1 MLVRTPSCALVIGWD
16 LANTSN
22 RVYVGM
28 PRIAQHDVNRSSLEF
43 AALKFENPSMS
54 EITLTQT
61 GILHN
66 PSMYTPTLDSFTA
79 GSYLVTNG
87 TFGAVPIISV
97 VLPKTH
103 ATKPKSNQG
112 VVQQV
117 VPIVS
122 LDQLTQYA
130 TAVISSEYVE
140 TALVGKTNLH
150 LGALPTVK
158 VNYNSTTKYKGM
170 YFLFPSVKRF
180 RTLLTR
186 IPGLNGLAGF
196 NVTNVR
202 INVTAEAG
210 TPNLV
215 GNAYIPNPSVM
226 TIVMGNVTLVLRTE
240 KMGEVGTTTIPNF
253 TLVPGDN
260 NFPMTGILNQ
270 TAVLQSLDD
279 GGNGVVTMHI
289 KGQSVTYNG
298 VNLTYYEAALSAHEL
313 TLPMNVTQIVRDSLA
328 PAS

>member
-1 MLVRTPSCALVIGWD
+1 
-16 LANTSN
+16 
-22 RVYVGM
+22 
-28 PRIAQHDVNRSSLEF
+28 LEF

-87 TFGAVPIISV
+87 TFGSVPIINV

-103 ATKPKSNQG
+103 ATKPKSDQG

-140 TALVGKTNLH
+140 TALVGKTDLH

-158 VNYNSTTKYKGM
+158 VNYNSTTKYKGTC
-170 YFLFPSVKRF
+170 FLFSAN
-180 RTLLTR
+180 LL
-186 IPGLNGLAGF
+186 I
-196 NVTNVR
+196 
-202 INVTAEAG
+202 
-210 TPNLV
+210 
-215 GNAYIPNPSVM
+215 
-226 TIVMGNVTLVLRTE
+226 
-240 KMGEVGTTTIPNF
+240 
-253 TLVPGDN
+253 
-260 NFPMTGILNQ
+260 
-270 TAVLQSLDD
+270 
-279 GGNGVVTMHI
+279 
-289 KGQSVTYNG
+289 
-298 VNLTYYEAALSAHEL
+298 
-313 TLPMNVTQIVRDSLA
+313 
-328 PAS
+328 